1 MTIRPTKSLS
11 TSNLQ
16 AVTIWLTNSDIR
28 QHKWWL
34 RPIQMVTIRQLYKK
48 CSIRP
53 AKRVHPTYLNDDHP
67 THPTIQ
73 KVCIRLICIQMMTI
87 LDLKKCASDLQMMT
101 IRLIRDIQKVCILLI
116 YICLLYK
123 WWPSDLQMMTIRPTK
138 SEHPTYNLVTIHELQ
153 NV

>member
-48 CSIRP
+48 CSTRP
-53 AKRVHPTYLNDDHP
+53 AKRVHPTILKWWPSNSSDHTKSVHLTYMYTNDDHPRPKKVCIRPTNDDHSTHPIYKKCASYLYIYVYYTNDDHP
-67 THPTIQ
+67 T
-73 KVCIRLICIQMMTI
+73 
-87 LDLKKCASDLQMMT
+87 
-101 IRLIRDIQKVCILLI
+101 
-116 YICLLYK
+116 YK
-123 WWPSDLQMMTIRPTK
+123 WWPSDLQKVNIRPT
-138 SEHPTYNLVTIHELQ
+138 I
-153 NV
+153 